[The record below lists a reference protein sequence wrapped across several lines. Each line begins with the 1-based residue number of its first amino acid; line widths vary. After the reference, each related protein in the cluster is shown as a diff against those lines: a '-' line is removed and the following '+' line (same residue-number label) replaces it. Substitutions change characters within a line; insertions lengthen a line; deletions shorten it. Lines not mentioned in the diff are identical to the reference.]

1 MKTALAALVGLLA
14 YGQPWEGN
22 EAVIQMR
29 IRGGGSPAQGK
40 CTAEVEVD
48 GVAEVALAG
57 SEGRIRTISG
67 QPAAWRRLDCTGPMP
82 SAFADFRFRG
92 VDGRGRQT
100 LLHDPRV
107 NRGVAVV
114 RIEDPQGGREG
125 YTFDVEWRA
134 GADWDAGGRAGSWRR
149 ERGRQDWDSSSATL
163 RATIRGGG
171 GDRGKCTAEV
181 EVDGVAEVGIRGDSG
196 QIRTVSG
203 QPATWRRLECTGP
216 LPANPAEFRFQ
227 GVDGRGR
234 QELVGDPRTNRGLAV
249 VRIEDPQGGREGYT
263 FDIEW
268 RGGSVWPGS
277 GGSSWPGGASGWG
290 GGAGGW
296 GSAPRSGWGGAP
308 GGGWGGSG
316 WGSGWGDTFTYR
328 GNGSG
333 MFSPEAGAGYDLR
346 GVFLTMDRRSGDVQM
361 RFDSQLGAD
370 ILQFRG
376 RIERIS
382 GDVVEARLFDGVSRG
397 DAAQVD
403 ARARIQLAD
412 GSRVRAI
419 QIEGLA
425 RGQRFR
431 VNYAE

>member
-1 MKTALAALVGLLA
+1 MKTALAMLAGLLA
-14 YGQPWEGN
+14 YGQAWEGN
-22 EAVIQMR
+22 EAVIQAR

-48 GVAEVALAG
+48 GVAEVALSG

-67 QPAAWRRLDCTGPMP
+67 QPATWRRLDCTGPMP
-82 SAFADFRFRG
+82 ASFADFRFRG

-100 LLHDPRV
+100 LLHDPRT

-134 GADWDAGGRAGSWRR
+134 GADWNAGGRGGSWRR
-149 ERGRQDWDSSSATL
+149 DRGGQDWDSSAATL

-181 EVDGVAEVGIRGDSG
+181 EVDGVAEVGIRGDTG
-196 QIRTVSG
+196 EIRTVSG
-203 QPATWRRLECTGP
+203 QPATWRRLECSGP
-216 LPANPAEFRFQ
+216 LPANPAEFRFR

-268 RGGSVWPGS
+268 RGGSVWPGGSS
-277 GGSSWPGGASGWG
+277 GGWGGGASGWG
-290 GGAGGW
+290 
-296 GSAPRSGWGGAP
+296 SAPGSSSGWGGAP
-308 GGGWGGSG
+308 GTGWGGGG
-316 WGSGWGDTFTYR
+316 WGSGWGDTFSYR

-333 MFSPEAGAGYDLR
+333 TFSPDSGAGYDLR

-361 RFDSQLGAD
+361 RFDSRLGAD

-382 GDVVEARLFDGVSRG
+382 GDVVEARLYDGVSRG
-397 DAAQVD
+397 DAAQLD
-403 ARARIQLAD
+403 ARARIQLRD
-412 GSRVRAI
+412 GGRVRAI